1 MALSPLIPVVRDA
14 DILPALARTPVG
26 DLLRYHNLGAPH
38 REHSR
43 AELLVIMCMDS
54 RKKLRIPDN
63 FAFILRAGGA
73 NIRRAEFKVSFAVG
87 VGAVSAIAV
96 IGHSDCRMVGL
107 RDRREEFVEG
117 LVLNGGW
124 SEVEAAAEF
133 DRYVD
138 EFHIDDAVAFARAEA
153 KRLSVRYPKLL
164 VAPLF
169 YTVEDNLLH
178 QIREDA

>member
-1 MALSPLIPVVRDA
+1 MNPPALIPVVRDA
-14 DILPALARTPVG
+14 DILPAFARTPVG
-26 DLLRYHNLGAPH
+26 DLLRYHNLAAPH
-38 REHSR
+38 REHTR

-63 FAFILRAGGA
+63 FAFVLRAGGA

-87 VGAVSAIAV
+87 VGAVSAITV

-107 RDRREEFVEG
+107 RDRRDEFVSG
-117 LVLNGGW
+117 LVDNGGW
-124 SEVEAAAEF
+124 SETEAAAEF

-138 EFHIDDAVAFARAEA
+138 EFHIDDALAFTLAEA
-153 KRLSVRYPKLL
+153 ARLRARYPKLA

-169 YTVEDNLLH
+169 YTVEDNRLH
-178 QIREDA
+178 QVREDA

>member
-1 MALSPLIPVVRDA
+1 MSHSPLAPVTREA
-14 DILPALARTPVG
+14 DILPVFAGGPVG

-38 REHSR
+38 RDYSR
-43 AELLVIMCMDS
+43 ADLLVVMCMDS

-73 NIRRAEFKVSFAVG
+73 NIRRSEFKVSFAVG
-87 VGAVSAIAV
+87 VGGVRAIAV

-107 RDRREEFVEG
+107 KERRREFVDG
-117 LVLNGGW
+117 LVANGGW
-124 SEVEAAAEF
+124 NEAEATQEF

-138 EFHIDDAVAFARAEA
+138 EFHIDDAITFTRSEA
-153 KRLSVRYPKLL
+153 QRLRKRYPRLV

-178 QIREDA
+178 QIRED